1 MAGKFEVYM
10 DAKGKYRFRLKAGN
24 GQIIAVGEAYESMA
38 ACTGGIDS
46 IRANAPGAALV
57 DLTGSGAH
65 AKPAMKEPGAKH
77 SDMKHSEMKHSDM
90 KHSEMKHGEA
100 KRPDMQSSDMRG
112 DGMKQPAPKPGEAR
126 QPAAAGTRPGMPAS
140 SGPASS
146 KPSMH

>member
-77 SDMKHSEMKHSDM
+77 SDMKHSEMKH
-90 KHSEMKHGEA
+90 GEA